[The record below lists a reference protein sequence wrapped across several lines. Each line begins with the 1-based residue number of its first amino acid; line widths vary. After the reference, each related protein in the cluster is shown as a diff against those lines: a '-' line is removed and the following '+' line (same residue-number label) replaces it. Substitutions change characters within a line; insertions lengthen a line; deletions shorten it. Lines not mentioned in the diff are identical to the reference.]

1 MKKRLLILLSLVA
14 FGFAAMAQDTIRLFT
29 FNDEDAATITLGT
42 LSAGDIV
49 NGETITTD
57 NAHSDGGWGWN
68 RHYDSAS
75 FFASSINMYS
85 RSGQWYTANAEY
97 FGGNYLGTDDG
108 FMLMAMM
115 EVTGTYP
122 MNAYIQLPAVNTPE
136 GTQVVAVQLTQ
147 LYRKFNHDQCWIDYK
162 VGNDWKSLE
171 INVKGVDVNANSW
184 ASFKPYITMPFELA
198 QQPSIELRVRWACN
212 NNAGNAYGYF
222 WMVDNLAIVSAPAT
236 NWQRSGNNV
245 YVDGLYGTVPQGWQI
260 PLTWYA
266 DVRNIGVNDINGVTA
281 NIYSQPLEGGVA
293 TSVAST
299 TLATLAGN
307 NLYDTTRMVIDG
319 RQLYDASNSIPTE
332 FYGSIGY
339 ANSSATITN
348 NGLTTTTDGWYRAY
362 ATISSTVGDL
372 EYGSHSYRVDSTD
385 DMGYNRWS
393 LSRGIL
399 SSADVGYRHGR
410 NINYTYLV
418 ADEDSRWST
427 TGYGIM
433 TRLTTPN
440 TIPTDEAG
448 EPWVLRGI
456 ELVAAPN
463 LNAEGATLKSMLF
476 KADASGNI
484 SAVASATATHVVTAD
499 ELNNFSSGVKMPGEY
514 NTIRINFP
522 NPVELEPATSYFIG
536 FQKEDDTEFAVA
548 RDYNSYYNAAG
559 DLVSFYDDE
568 TLVDYADRVP
578 VVVSG
583 VYVFIPGDYGLWA
596 GYNYSE
602 APMISAVV
610 GPMPDIP
617 TYNISVSHNG
627 GNVIDG
633 ISGLGVLSSQPLQY
647 GEGSAVPLY
656 FLSYDNVDN
665 ASADDVAEDAMQ
677 LKQLIINGEEINLD
691 ENYYGDEYTLERYVG
706 DGTNYSYYH
715 MLTFTQLSSDMTV
728 EAVFGPYEAPC
739 LPVANHW
746 VSSVSDTSATI
757 AWEAPEGY
765 MGVYYIVY
773 NGNVIDSVEDVSYTM
788 TGLTSSTTYSGIQ
801 IAYRCAN
808 GEMKYS
814 SDITFTTNEH
824 QNTFTFT
831 VTKNGN
837 GYLYYYRQSDEENGD
852 MIQSSGTT
860 TLMIGGGDVAIF
872 QTASFDP
879 SRLGEIFGEYDP
891 ISMGMMS
898 ADALT
903 VQSIYL
909 DGQMIDISNTSYD
922 EYSDELYVTHADN
935 YTLQLFDGMAQY
947 GYNMYIVMVNSDGD
961 HELIFNYGE
970 GETPESYT
978 VSFSSNDPTLGEV
991 RSNEENGTYTEGT
1004 QLEAYALPQGGVTF
1018 VGWAEG
1024 SETNIVSQSN
1034 PLQVSVNG
1042 DKNIIGVFTTANLV
1056 TVEVHDTVYLSSTDT
1071 VYLYN
1076 TDTVYVP
1083 QVVTDT
1089 VYVSNTDTVYV
1100 YDTVYVGVDGVET
1113 DAAVKLYS
1121 MDNQIVVEGAQ
1132 GADVVLYDAVG
1143 RRLAVRRDD
1152 FGAVRFEVPATGTYL
1167 VRVGQ
1172 YPARRVVVVK

>member
-1 MKKRLLILLSLVA
+1 
-14 FGFAAMAQDTIRLFT
+14 
-29 FNDEDAATITLGT
+29 
-42 LSAGDIV
+42 
-49 NGETITTD
+49 
-57 NAHSDGGWGWN
+57 
-68 RHYDSAS
+68 
-75 FFASSINMYS
+75 
-85 RSGQWYTANAEY
+85 
-97 FGGNYLGTDDG
+97 
-108 FMLMAMM
+108 
-115 EVTGTYP
+115 
-122 MNAYIQLPAVNTPE
+122 VNTPE
-136 GTQVVAVQLTQ
+136 GTQVVAVQMTQ
-147 LYRKFNHDQCWIDYK
+147 LYCKFNFDQCWIDYK
-162 VGNDWKSLE
+162 VGNDWKSRE

-266 DVRNIGVNDINGVTA
+266 DVQNTGVNDINGVTA

-307 NLYDTTRMVIDG
+307 NLDATERIVVDG
-319 RQLYDASNSIPTE
+319 RQLYDASLTYPSQ
-332 FYGSIGY
+332 FYSASGY
-339 ANSSATITN
+339 ANPDATITN

-372 EYGSHSYRVDSTD
+372 EYSSHAYRVDGTD

-410 NINYTYLV
+410 SSYNYVTE
-418 ADEDSRWST
+418 EDSRWSI

-448 EPWVLRGI
+448 EPWVLRGV

-463 LNAEGATLKSMLF
+463 INAEGATLKSMLF
-476 KADASGNI
+476 KADINGTI
-484 SAVASATATHVVTAD
+484 SLVSSSTATHVVTAD
-499 ELNNFSSGVKMPGEY
+499 ELNNFSAGVKMPGEY

-522 NPVELEPATSYFIG
+522 NPVELEPATSYFVG

-548 RDYNSYYNAAG
+548 RDYNYYLSEDG
-559 DLVSFYDDE
+559 STVSFYNDE

-578 VVVSG
+578 VGNFG
-583 VYVFIPGDYGLWA
+583 VYVFIPGSAGLWA
-596 GYNYSE
+596 GYSYNE

-765 MGVYYIVY
+765 TGVYYIVY
-773 NGNVIDSVEDVSYTM
+773 NGNVIDSVEDISYTM

-824 QNTFTFT
+824 QNTFT

-860 TLMIGGGDVAIF
+860 TLMIGGGDVAFF

-922 EYSDELYVTHADN
+922 EVDGDVYFTYADN
-935 YTLQLFDGMAQY
+935 YTLIIADYMEQY
-947 GYNMYIVMVNSDGD
+947 GYIMYVVYVNSDGD
-961 HELIFNYGE
+961 HDLVFNYGA
-970 GETPESYT
+970 GVTPASYT

-991 RSNEENGTYTEGT
+991 LSNEQNGTYSEGT

-1089 VYVSNTDTVYV
+1089 VYV

-1121 MDNQIVVEGAQ
+1121 KDNQIVVEGAQ